1 MVSPVE
7 MKGPPIILTTDFG
20 LVDEYVGVLKGVILS
35 INPDATLI
43 DLSHT
48 IPPQDIGRAAELIFR
63 NYRYFPGGSLHL
75 CVVDPGV
82 GTKRRIIVVSADGH
96 LFLGPDNG
104 VFSPLL
110 HNCEQAKVYELTN
123 RDWFLEQISTTFHG
137 RDIMAP
143 AAAHLSL
150 GAPIAEAG
158 PLVAINS
165 CVFLPLAEP
174 LVDEAEIVGKISS
187 IDRFGNLIT
196 TIERHH
202 LDALSHK
209 NNLTVSIHSTVV
221 QFQQASYAQLPDH
234 LPAAIINSSNL
245 LEICVKNDDA
255 AKVLGARIGDTVLVK
270 HG

>member
-1 MVSPVE
+1 

-20 LVDEYVGVLKGVILS
+20 HADEYVGVLKGVILS
-35 INPDATLI
+35 INPAATLV
-43 DLSHT
+43 DLSHA
-48 IPPQDIGRAAELIFR
+48 IPPQDIGRAAELVFR
-63 NYRYFPGGSLHL
+63 NYRYFPHGSLHL
-75 CVVDPGV
+75 CIIDPGV

-104 VFSPLL
+104 VFTPLL
-110 HNCEQAKVYELTN
+110 HAYEQAKVYELTN
-123 RDWFLEQISTTFHG
+123 RDWFLERISTTFHG

-143 AAAHLSL
+143 AAAHLSI

-165 CVFLPLAEP
+165 CVRIPPAEP
-174 LVDEAEIVGKISS
+174 LVCESEIAGKISS

-196 TIERHH
+196 TIENHH
-202 LDALSHK
+202 LDALSRK
-209 NNLTVSIHSTVV
+209 SCLIVSINSIEVRFHQV
-221 QFQQASYAQLPDH
+221 SYAELPDR

-270 HG
+270 CG